1 MSILQYISI
10 PVFLISFIVG
20 IVSIF
25 LFGPETKTV
34 RVYPSLDNYK
44 DLIYQDNA
52 SQCFSM
58 SPVAGDC
65 PSNAAKIQ
73 DVPIQ

>member
-1 MSILQYISI
+1 MSISQYVSI

-34 RVYPSLDNYK
+34 RMYPSLDNYQ

-65 PSNAAKIQ
+65 PSNAAEIQ
-73 DVPIQ
+73 DVPMQ

>member
-58 SPVAGDC
+58 SPVGGDC
-65 PSNAAKIQ
+65 PSNAAEIQ